1 MTKLSKIDTLKKRLE
16 DAKLQV
22 KLLAKEKN
30 LDLESK
36 VPLTEKK
43 HLIVAIPEEREFRNI
58 IIADDKELNTV
69 IDSKIEKYRFIK
81 GYEAVWSEELKIVEC
96 EIAGNELLLMPPRFM
111 LRRFKDILDL
121 VPSVGANEDEDEVS
135 YSFPSP
141 KEDIKI
147 FIGTSSM
154 DFSILQS
161 LQREFFTTSGRI
173 RKRITF
179 RIEGKELKTHAEA
192 LDFLLKIAN
201 SVLFQIDLALN
212 VPIHLV
218 MDRQIMR
225 EMRMRKHNL
234 KKPDFQSPKYE
245 YDKEPLALYWYART
259 STNMPLLQFLSFYQV
274 MEFYFPLY
282 SFSEAQKRIKN
293 FVKNPLFDITKD
305 TDIAQLINII
315 KVSAKGKAIGDEKS
329 QIKATIQHIVD
340 KDSLLAFYNENEE
353 RKDFFDQQKKVKGL
367 SKQKINFNSGDSDIR
382 LETALRVYE
391 IRCKIVHSKEE
402 DDSELILPYSS
413 EIKNLKHDLE
423 LVEYLAKQAIITGA
437 RPLTI

>member
-1 MTKLSKIDTLKKRLE
+1 MTKPSRIETLKKRFE
-16 DAKLQV
+16 DAKLQA
-22 KLLAKEKN
+22 KLFVKEK
-30 LDLESK
+30 DLLFENAE
-36 VPLTEKK
+36 PYNEKK

-58 IIADDKELNTV
+58 IIADDKELPLV
-69 IDSKIEKYRFIK
+69 IASKIEKYRFVK
-81 GYEAVWSEELKIVEC
+81 GYEAVWSQELKIIEC
-96 EIAGNELLLMPPRFM
+96 EIAGNDILLMPPRYL
-111 LRRFKDILDL
+111 LRRFKDLLEVVATNND
-121 VPSVGANEDEDEVS
+121 ADEEEVS

-141 KEDIKI
+141 QEDIKI
-147 FIGTSSM
+147 FIGTSSI
-154 DFSILQS
+154 DFSILQNF
-161 LQREFFTTSGRI
+161 QRELFSLSGRI

-179 RIEGKELKTHAEA
+179 RVEGKELKSHIEA

-201 SVLFQIDLALN
+201 TVLFQIDLALN

-225 EMRMRKHNL
+225 EMKMRKH
-234 KKPDFQSPKYE
+234 KFDRPEFQPPKYE

-282 SFSEAQKRIKN
+282 SFTEARQRIKN

-305 TDIAQLINII
+305 TDISQIINII
-315 KVSAKGKAIGDEKS
+315 KVSAKGKVIGDEKS
-329 QIKATIQHIVD
+329 QIKATLQHIVD
-340 KDSLLAFYNENEE
+340 KDSLLSFYNENED
-353 RKDFFDQQKKVKGL
+353 RKDFFDQQKRIKGL
-367 SKQKINFNSGDSDIR
+367 SKQKINFNSTDTDIR

-391 IRCKIVHSKEE
+391 IRCKIVHTKEE

-423 LVEYLAKQAIITGA
+423 LVEFLAKQAIIAGA
-437 RPLTI
+437 RPLIL